1 MGSDFCSTMK
11 SRDTE
16 KRHMSFYGLFLSR
29 RRNNLSFFFF
39 SFSFPFNFTL
49 PKSRLCNFEKAARG
63 GVHLRLKYRGSCFR
77 GQKEGIGDVIIFFNL
92 GNLFAGGAWALAN
105 KTCGLV
111 SRLYILA

>member
-1 MGSDFCSTMK
+1 MG
-11 SRDTE
+11 
-16 KRHMSFYGLFLSR
+16 YFLVDEEITC
-29 RRNNLSFFFF
+29 LFFFF
-39 SFSFPFNFTL
+39 FSFPFNFTL

-63 GVHLRLKYRGSCFR
+63 GVHLRLKYRGSCCR

-105 KTCGLV
+105 KACGLV